1 MARIALVVVD
11 VQRDF
16 CPGGSLAVRH
26 GDEVV
31 PKLNEVI
38 EAFEKA
44 NLPIFFTRDW
54 HPPNHCSFKGQGG
67 IWPPHCV
74 MGTAGAEFHHGL
86 KIPPGS
92 AVISK
97 GSDPSLEAYSGFQG
111 TDLAE
116 QLKRHHVREL
126 FLGGLATDYC
136 VKESSLDAIRCGF
149 AVNVMRDCVR
159 GVNLRRNDSALALRA
174 VAEKGARL
182 VTSTEAIK
190 NSQRAA
196 VKSSS

>member
-1 MARIALVVVD
+1 MVWLALVVVD
-11 VQRDF
+11 VQQDF
-16 CPGGSLAVRH
+16 CPGGSLAVKH

-54 HPPNHCSFKGQGG
+54 HPPNHCSFKSQGG

-74 MGTAGAEFHHGL
+74 MGTTGAEFHHLL
-86 KIPPGS
+86 KVPPGS
-92 AVISK
+92 TIINK
-97 GSDPSLEAYSGFQG
+97 GSDPNHEAYSAFES

-116 QLKRHHVREL
+116 QLKRHHVKE
-126 FLGGLATDYC
+126 FFIGGLTTDYC
-136 VKESSLDAIRCGF
+136 VKESSLDAIQYGF
-149 AVNVMRDCVR
+149 TVNVIKDCVK

-174 VAEKGARL
+174 VEEKGARL
-182 VTSTEAIK
+182 VTSTKAIK
-190 NSQRAA
+190 SSQRAA